1 MTTFSHSHT
10 IQQPHSRWLTLFEVI
25 GASIFLAILSQIR
38 IPLPFTIVPIT
49 LQSFGIL
56 LLGATLGSKKT
67 AAAILLYF
75 AQIVAGLPVLP
86 SGEINPLVF
95 IGPKG
100 GYYLGFL
107 AQGILMGWFAE
118 KKIISQGASL
128 FIGGIISTA
137 ALWIMG
143 MTVLCFY
150 VGSKAVWTMGLLPFI
165 PGDLLKIIAMT
176 YLLTRT
182 KRE

>member
-1 MTTFSHSHT
+1 M
-10 IQQPHSRWLTLFEVI
+10 E
-25 GASIFLAILSQIR
+25 
-38 IPLPFTIVPIT
+38 
-49 LQSFGIL
+49 
-56 LLGATLGSKKT
+56 
-67 AAAILLYF
+67 
-75 AQIVAGLPVLP
+75 
-86 SGEINPLVF
+86 
-95 IGPKG
+95 
-100 GYYLGFL
+100 
-107 AQGILMGWFAE
+107 ME